1 MREHPRFCETRGK
14 LDLNS
19 FCRAFTFL
27 LTAFRWIYFP
37 NERYNGMQLISHVE
51 IDSDTRKEFSIT
63 AKFIYFIFRVFILL
77 GHRIPNLFLTRLS
90 NDDSWVIV
98 LDRIRACRISCWT
111 VVKLHTYRCDP
122 PSMQL
127 CCTYAAV
134 NVARVCTV
142 ALDHGIRVR
151 GCLRAGS
158 ERRGSMRVNWSSVKV
173 KPLSRVIALSSI
185 IGRIPWSVLREPVR
199 HEVYWID
206 SGWIDKM
213 TILIPAL
220 IAKWWYD

>member
-1 MREHPRFCETRGK
+1 MT
-14 LDLNS
+14 
-19 FCRAFTFL
+19 
-27 LTAFRWIYFP
+27 
-37 NERYNGMQLISHVE
+37 
-51 IDSDTRKEFSIT
+51 
-63 AKFIYFIFRVFILL
+63 KFIYFFLNFYTFSLSYSDKSVSYEDRTMIRV
-77 GHRIPNLFLTRLS
+77 GHC
-90 NDDSWVIV
+90 V
-98 LDRIRACRISCWT
+98 IRACRVLCRT

-151 GCLRAGS
+151 GCLRVGS

-185 IGRIPWSVLREPVR
+185 IGRIPWSVLRELVR

-206 SGWIDKM
+206 GGWIDKM
-213 TILIPAL
+213 TILILAL